1 MNQVIKTIILVLLAA
16 SSASLAAAVGYSV
29 NSDSPTANHDSLYRI
44 DLNTGQQTKLGFVRS
59 QGQIRLDVEG
69 LAFASDGT
77 LYGMDDESMKLFPLS
92 LDNGQIISNQEVN
105 LSGLP
110 AAGGND
116 FGMSFACDGKLYV
129 TSASDDSL
137 YEVALNGTASR
148 IGSVGSLG
156 TDIIA
161 LAAWGNPVELYGLG
175 KGGLNSADTA
185 RLYSINPATG
195 VATSKGLL
203 GAAAAKYDQ
212 GGLSFDNNGQL
223 WAITDRSQLV
233 SPLPSQILQIDK
245 ATGVAT
251 LKASTTETGFE
262 SLAITLPRGC
272 GEGGDEDRATFTVQ
286 SRFVDSNN
294 ITPVT
299 LHLDCNTGQILDQ
312 SKTVLPNEGVNG
324 KFEVSFVV
332 TSLGTTPLNC
342 TVTQDAPFGY
352 TPSYTCLGVSECVA
366 PQSADSCS
374 FTNVIPGSDNLCAI
388 QSTPNPV
395 PFTVNKVWLFEAEEI
410 GEIEFAH
417 VYFRCENVFDGDG
430 LADGNS
436 MSWNWNIKGNAQR
449 VANIQPSFKGI
460 SQCRAT
466 ESNTFSAVEA
476 DNGCENWIP
485 VLIGDSSRS
494 CTITNTVFLE
504 GIPTLS
510 DYGRLLLAL
519 LMVGVGLVAIRRV

>member
-1 MNQVIKTIILVLLAA
+1 MKHVIKTIMLILLTA

-44 DLNTGQQTKLGFVRS
+44 DLDTGQQTRLGFVRS

-69 LAFASDGT
+69 LAFAPDGT

-92 LDNGQIISNQEVN
+92 LDDGQIISNQEVS

-110 AAGGND
+110 TAGGND
-116 FGMSFACDGKLYV
+116 FGMSFACDGTLYV

-137 YEVALNGTASR
+137 YKVALDGTATR
-148 IGSVGSLG
+148 VGDLNSLG
-156 TDIIA
+156 TDISA

-185 RLYSINPATG
+185 RLYSINPANGIPTPVG
-195 VATSKGLL
+195 FL

-212 GGLSFDNNGQL
+212 AGLSFDNTGQL

-245 ATGVAT
+245 TTGVAT
-251 LKASTTETGFE
+251 LKASTAETGFE

-272 GEGGDEDRATFTVQ
+272 GGGGDEQRATFTVQ

-366 PQSADSCS
+366 PQSADNCS
-374 FTNVIPGSDNLCAI
+374 FTNVIPGSDNLCTI
-388 QSTPNPV
+388 QSTPNAV
-395 PFTVNKVWLFEAEEI
+395 PFTVKKVWLFEAEEI
-410 GEIEFAH
+410 GGTDYANIYLH
-417 VYFRCENVFDGDG
+417 CDNVFDGDG
-430 LADGNS
+430 LADGKS
-436 MSWNWNIKGNAQR
+436 MTWNWTVSGNAQR

-460 SQCRAT
+460 SHCRAT
-466 ESNTFSAVEA
+466 ESNAYSAVEA
-476 DNGCENWIP
+476 ENGCESWIP

-510 DYGRLLLAL
+510 DYGRLLLVL
-519 LMVGVGLVAIRRV
+519 LMLGVGLVAIRRV